1 MKKKNLV
8 MVPAILL
15 MMATMSVSCGNDNDD
30 NSQPAEQREDNNPQK
45 DGNESSKEG
54 DEGTTGNVET
64 TGTVEMTGTT
74 KTAVDGENG
83 TVNTSAF
90 KLNYFAHTGC
100 KQANVKGTRAAD
112 SDAEYFKC
120 TAQAEGVLSI
130 THVNSVFCCDAENMK
145 TRVEASGNEIRVYE
159 SCDDSGA
166 NCVCPYDLSYE
177 MGPLN
182 EGKYRVIVYK
192 NNLEYTWF
200 EIVYNSDTQENILV
214 K

>member
-30 NSQPAEQREDNNPQK
+30 NPQPAEQREDNNPQK

-54 DEGTTGNVET
+54 DDGTTGTVE
-64 TGTVEMTGTT
+64 GTVEMTGTT

-166 NCVCPYDLSYE
+166 NCVCPYDLTYDV
-177 MGPLN
+177 GPLN